1 MNDDSTFRE
10 LIHTQ
15 LSSDEDAAPDF
26 AAVWS
31 AAAARHH
38 RQRTRAMVAGIGAL
52 AALIA
57 GAVLIT
63 HFFVPVKATP
73 RATAELPWRSAVLL
87 TEWRAPSDALLPA
100 DPFPLQH

>member
-1 MNDDSTFRE
+1 MNDDSTFRD
-10 LIHTQ
+10 IIRTQ
-15 LSSDEDAAPDF
+15 LSSDESDAPDF

-31 AAAARHH
+31 AAAAQHR
-38 RQRTRAMVAGIGAL
+38 RQRTRAAVAGIGAL

-57 GAVLIT
+57 GVVLIT

-73 RATAELPWRSAVLL
+73 RTAADLPWRSAVLL